1 MTTLTAEQKT
11 KIEELG
17 ACFFTADDITIIL
30 GLDAAEFNNLRFQQ
44 DDFRIPYMRGK
55 LLKEAE
61 IRKAIL
67 KMAVAGSSP
76 AQFLAK
82 ELIEKSNLLGISV

>member
-1 MTTLTAEQKT
+1 MDITDEIKA
-11 KIEELG
+11 KIEEYASLL
-17 ACFFTADDITIIL
+17 FTPDDIVIIL
-30 GLDAAEFNNLRFQQ
+30 GLDASEFNGMRFKE

-61 IRKAIL
+61 IRKSIL

-76 AQFLAK
+76 AQIIAK
-82 ELIEKSNLLGISV
+82 DYIDKLKLLEIPT